1 MRFSAGRRGWRASW
15 TAGAATVVM
24 AAAAFAHDGVTHED
38 KEEAL
43 RHLSDRPLE
52 GDATPFPVDLGGA
65 FTLTDQ
71 NGAKRTEADP
81 EGRMQLFFFGYSHCQ
96 AICST
101 ALPRMAEIAEIA
113 GAAGLPV
120 RPVLITVDPARDTP
134 EGMTESLAE
143 FGPGIVGLTGTE
155 AELERVRA
163 LFQIEAKEVFVDPE
177 YGPVFAHGSF
187 IYLMDGAGALLTVI
201 PPIISPARGA
211 EIVARYAAPGE

>member
-1 MRFSAGRRGWRASW
+1 MRFAGGRAGWI
-15 TAGAATVVM
+15 AGAAVAAM
-24 AAAAFAHDGVTHED
+24 AAAALAHDGETHED
-38 KEEAL
+38 EAAA
-43 RHLSDRPLE
+43 RAHLSAKPLE

-71 NGAKRTEADP
+71 TGATRTEADP
-81 EGRMQLFFFGYSHCQ
+81 EGRMQLFFFGYAQCQ

-120 RPVLITVDPARDTP
+120 RPVLITVDPKRDTP
-134 EGMTESLAE
+134 EGMIEPLAE
-143 FGPGIVGLTGTE
+143 LGPDMVGLTGTE
-155 AELERVRA
+155 AELARVRA
-163 LFQIEAKEVFVDPE
+163 LFQIEAKQVFVDPD

-201 PPIISPARGA
+201 PPVISPARGA
-211 EIVARYAAPGE
+211 EIVARYAASGG